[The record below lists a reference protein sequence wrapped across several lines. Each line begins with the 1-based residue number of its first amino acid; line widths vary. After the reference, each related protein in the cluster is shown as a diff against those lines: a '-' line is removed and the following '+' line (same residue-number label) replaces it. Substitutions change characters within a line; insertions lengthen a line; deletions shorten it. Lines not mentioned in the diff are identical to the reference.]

1 MAAHLIR
8 PLRGHLPLKGKA
20 FRRLIAAPT
29 VHRKPVGAHSMRPPE
44 FAPVPLV
51 RKRQARERNRT
62 SPNFPP
68 TQAPSGAGR
77 DRTQALLI
85 LRAGN
90 VLPTSRDNPRNGVR
104 GLAVL
109 WARSAR
115 RPRPPAILWFLSH
128 RWERNSPPAG
138 GEIPLRKEPSSGPM
152 RASGPTKKRSIIA
165 PSSAPFG
172 GTYPYPLCRF
182 ATSPLDKGSR
192 PPRGRLWG
200 EIAPSSVTASPCHLP
215 PRGKAFW
222 GERPLIR
229 PRGKAS

>member
-1 MAAHLIR
+1 MRREGQAPPLRNSPISSSPRRGSLEQRADTRGRPYREGEISWGGRVRTPAPTKYGELSGLSVGAGHWPARRRPLAAHLIR

-20 FRRLIAAPT
+20 FGRLIAAPT

-90 VLPTSRDNPRNGVR
+90 VLPTSRGNPRK
-104 GLAVL
+104 
-109 WARSAR
+109 W
-115 RPRPPAILWFLSH
+115 
-128 RWERNSPPAG
+128 
-138 GEIPLRKEPSSGPM
+138 
-152 RASGPTKKRSIIA
+152 
-165 PSSAPFG
+165 
-172 GTYPYPLCRF
+172 
-182 ATSPLDKGSR
+182 GS
-192 PPRGRLWG
+192 
-200 EIAPSSVTASPCHLP
+200 
-215 PRGKAFW
+215 
-222 GERPLIR
+222 
-229 PRGKAS
+229 